1 MPPGPLQN
9 VRYASKKSGGKSK
22 NGRGS
27 AGKRLGPKKSDGNV
41 ILLCVDAMFAINDCM
56 IFNSV

>member
-1 MPPGPLQN
+1 MPLGSLQS

-27 AGKRLGPKKSDGNV
+27 AGRRLGPKKSDGNV
-41 ILLCVDAMFAINDCM
+41 IVIGVCAIVVMND
-56 IFNSV
+56 